1 MVLYQK
7 TIAIELVEMCITFKK
22 HLRRLTRR
30 GGNEHKVFLRKQPS
44 RKTFLGCYSAR
55 LAKME
60 LWKTRNLLQHSLFWC
75 KLSLDCVYCD
85 NLVRSFAVLKN
96 ILQSRPAILAISDP
110 SI

>member
-22 HLRRLTRR
+22 HLRRLTRK

-60 LWKTRNLLQHSLFWC
+60 LGKTRNLLQHSLIGVSF
-75 KLSLDCVYCD
+75 LLTVYIVIISCVLLLC
-85 NLVRSFAVLKN
+85 
-96 ILQSRPAILAISDP
+96 
-110 SI
+110 